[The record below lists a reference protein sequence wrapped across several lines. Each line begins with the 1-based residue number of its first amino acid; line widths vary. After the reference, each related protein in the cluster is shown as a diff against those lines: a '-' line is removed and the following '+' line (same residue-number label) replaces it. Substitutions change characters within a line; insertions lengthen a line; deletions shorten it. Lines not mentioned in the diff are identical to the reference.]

1 MKQVKHF
8 IGQAGF
14 KGFLFVSQLPPA
26 RHRLRLQARR
36 AGKKLRKRNPLTAE
50 GDTLFVVDLA
60 LATFAV
66 SKERSFPQR
75 GIGLFAFLQERQKYP
90 DYPVNPVLF
99 EQENMN
105 FVLWHLENR

>member
-1 MKQVKHF
+1 M
-8 IGQAGF
+8 
-14 KGFLFVSQLPPA
+14 FLSFQ
-26 RHRLRLQARR
+26 
-36 AGKKLRKRNPLTAE
+36 KKLTKRNPLTAE
-50 GDTLFVVDLA
+50 GDTLFVVNPV

-99 EQENMN
+99 EHAYCDGSMSK
-105 FVLWHLENR
+105 HLCRYV